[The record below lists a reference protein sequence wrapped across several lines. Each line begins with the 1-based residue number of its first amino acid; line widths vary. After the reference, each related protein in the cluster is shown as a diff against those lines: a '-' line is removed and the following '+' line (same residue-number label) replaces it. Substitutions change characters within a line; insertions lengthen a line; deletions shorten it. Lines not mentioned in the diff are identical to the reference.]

1 MLNYDRK
8 LVGQRIRKQREV
20 LGISREQFAEK
31 IGKVPRFCANI
42 ERGQVGMSIET
53 MLSIC
58 SLLKLSPNDL
68 LLNSEP
74 NSSED
79 NETALIMAALKHC
92 TEQQRKDA
100 LALLKLFLGASWRN

>member
-1 MLNYDRK
+1 M
-8 LVGQRIRKQREV
+8 VGLRIRKQREA

-42 ERGQVGMSIET
+42 ERGQVGMSLET

-58 SLLKLSPNDL
+58 ALLKLTPNDL
-68 LLNSEP
+68 LLNKEVNTSE
-74 NSSED
+74 SSE
-79 NETALIMAALKHC
+79 TASIIAALNNC

-100 LALLKLFLGASWRN
+100 LALLKLFLSAIK

>member
-1 MLNYDRK
+1 M
-8 LVGQRIRKQREV
+8 VGLRIRKQREA

-42 ERGQVGMSIET
+42 ERGQVGMSLET

-58 SLLKLSPNDL
+58 ALLKLTPNDL
-68 LLNSEP
+68 LLNKEANTSE
-74 NSSED
+74 SSE
-79 NETALIMAALKHC
+79 TASIIAALNNC

-100 LALLKLFLGASWRN
+100 LALLKLFLSAIK